1 MNYKKILVV
10 VLVAVTMFFITRYG
24 VKNIFFPYKYKEDTY
39 YIKRIIGV
47 PGDVIEVRNKQLYRN
62 GQPVKESYIRFAD
75 PDGVEP
81 VRDNY
86 GPVTVPPNKYFVM
99 GDNSL
104 DSRFWGF
111 VDRSAIRAK
120 AWRIYWSWGGLD
132 DIRWGRIG
140 QQIH

>member
-1 MNYKKILVV
+1 M
-10 VLVAVTMFFITRYG
+10 
-24 VKNIFFPYKYKEDTY
+24 D

-99 GDNSL
+99 GDNRDNSL

>member
-1 MNYKKILVV
+1 M
-10 VLVAVTMFFITRYG
+10 
-24 VKNIFFPYKYKEDTY
+24 D

-75 PDGVEP
+75 PDGIEP

-99 GDNSL
+99 GDNRDNSL

-111 VDRSAIRAK
+111 GGPQRHPGQGLAHLLVLGRPGRYPLGDASGSRSIRA
-120 AWRIYWSWGGLD
+120 D
-132 DIRWGRIG
+132 
-140 QQIH
+140 